1 MIICPKPL
9 VSERK
14 WEIEMKQRFDEDF
27 VPLIGA
33 DLRQIISDTNRDS
46 EWPTKFNK
54 VIVPY
59 SIYTDT
65 SS

>member
-1 MIICPKPL
+1 MFIIQTKF
-9 VSERK
+9 
-14 WEIEMKQRFDEDF
+14 KQKTQNKEDF
-27 VPLIGA
+27 VPLTGA
-33 DLRQIISDTNRDS
+33 DLRQIISDTNRDI